1 MIRDLLRIRTIN
13 KNRTLFLIIFTVLIS
28 NSVDAN
34 ALLKNIR
41 ISTESLETRLV
52 IDVSQTINYKVFT
65 LNRPNRV
72 VIDLYQTEIS
82 PQLKSDREKGLIKK
96 VRIAKNNRNRS
107 RLVIETDD
115 IVFYKV
121 EKIAIGSNPN
131 FRIII
136 DLKRSY
142 DGSRRLTAASVNKT
156 NLIVAIDPGHGG
168 KDPGARGS
176 KVIEKDLVLKIAIRL
191 KKLIDSEKG
200 MTAFLTRSDD
210 SFPCPGKAKNCS
222 QRESLNERIR
232 RAKEGNAHI
241 LISIHADAFSD
252 PSVRGATMYALPDS
266 KKIPKGSNYKVMYHP
281 KSRVKVKLNKGVSN
295 RSFSRLKPSQVDA
308 YDQSIDLGNFILQ
321 EMKKDVRVR
330 KLTSRE
336 APFAVLKSTQVASVL
351 IETSYLSN
359 KKDEAF
365 LINIKNQDKI
375 AKAIVRGI
383 KSYSSNIKRELS
395 K

>member
-1 MIRDLLRIRTIN
+1 M
-13 KNRTLFLIIFTVLIS
+13 
-28 NSVDAN
+28 
-34 ALLKNIR
+34 
-41 ISTESLETRLV
+41 V

-82 PQLKSDREKGLIKK
+82 SQLKTDREKGLIKK

-115 IVFYKV
+115 IVFYRV
-121 EKIAIGSNPN
+121 EKIAIGTNPN

-142 DGSRRLTAASVNKT
+142 DGSRRLTAASVNKA

-191 KKLIDSEKG
+191 KRLIDSEKG

-232 RAKEGNAHI
+232 RAKEGNAHV

-252 PSVRGATMYALPDS
+252 PNVRGATLYALPDS

-281 KSRVKVKLNKGVSN
+281 KSKVKVKLNKGVSS
-295 RSFSRLKPSQVDA
+295 RSFSRLRSSQVDA

-321 EMKKDVRVR
+321 EMKRDVRVR
-330 KLTSRE
+330 KLSSRE

-365 LINIKNQDKI
+365 LVNIKNQDKI

-383 KSYSSNIKRELS
+383 KAYSSNIKRELS

>member
-1 MIRDLLRIRTIN
+1 
-13 KNRTLFLIIFTVLIS
+13 
-28 NSVDAN
+28 
-34 ALLKNIR
+34 
-41 ISTESLETRLV
+41 
-52 IDVSQTINYKVFT
+52 
-65 LNRPNRV
+65 
-72 VIDLYQTEIS
+72 
-82 PQLKSDREKGLIKK
+82 
-96 VRIAKNNRNRS
+96 
-107 RLVIETDD
+107 
-115 IVFYKV
+115 
-121 EKIAIGSNPN
+121 
-131 FRIII
+131 
-136 DLKRSY
+136 
-142 DGSRRLTAASVNKT
+142 
-156 NLIVAIDPGHGG
+156 
-168 KDPGARGS
+168 
-176 KVIEKDLVLKIAIRL
+176 
-191 KKLIDSEKG
+191 
-200 MTAFLTRSDD
+200 
-210 SFPCPGKAKNCS
+210 
-222 QRESLNERIR
+222 
-232 RAKEGNAHI
+232 
-241 LISIHADAFSD
+241 
-252 PSVRGATMYALPDS
+252 
-266 KKIPKGSNYKVMYHP
+266 MYHP

>member
-1 MIRDLLRIRTIN
+1 
-13 KNRTLFLIIFTVLIS
+13 
-28 NSVDAN
+28 
-34 ALLKNIR
+34 
-41 ISTESLETRLV
+41 
-52 IDVSQTINYKVFT
+52 
-65 LNRPNRV
+65 
-72 VIDLYQTEIS
+72 
-82 PQLKSDREKGLIKK
+82 
-96 VRIAKNNRNRS
+96 
-107 RLVIETDD
+107 
-115 IVFYKV
+115 
-121 EKIAIGSNPN
+121 
-131 FRIII
+131 
-136 DLKRSY
+136 
-142 DGSRRLTAASVNKT
+142 VNKA

-191 KKLIDSEKG
+191 KRLIDSEKG

-232 RAKEGNAHI
+232 RAKEGNAHV

-252 PSVRGATMYALPDS
+252 PSVRGATLYALPDS

-281 KSRVKVKLNKGVSN
+281 KSKVKVKLNKGVSS
-295 RSFSRLKPSQVDA
+295 RSFSRLRSSQVDA

-321 EMKKDVRVR
+321 EMKRDVRVR
-330 KLTSRE
+330 KLSSRE

-365 LINIKNQDKI
+365 LVNIKNQDKI

-383 KSYSSNIKRELS
+383 KAYSSNIKRELS